1 MTEERLQTLVR
12 GGVADYVSC
21 TPSRVPSPPQQDQME
36 HRIPTD
42 SRVSELIPQLV
53 KLLVDPSDARLGEGL
68 EAVGSALGLRCI
80 LYWVGDGGPQPLASY
95 PADGLRAEV
104 LSEEVAALSAS
115 DQAVTRSGDQL
126 KPEAHL
132 ADGARSQQL
141 WPLELGDAGSAV
153 LAIESGEEELPDIST
168 IAELMRV
175 ALALRLSKKERTA
188 REALVRDLESQQ
200 ELMGH
205 IVDALPVGLYVV
217 DKDYKIVA
225 WNRKREAGTQG
236 VARKDAIGRSV
247 FEVLYR
253 QPSERLKSELEEVFE
268 SNEIRHYEVEST
280 ASGEP
285 RYYRLTKVP
294 MRLGGTDDVTHVI
307 TVGEDLTEQKRI
319 SERIS
324 HAEKLAALGQMAAGV
339 MHEINNPLATIAASA
354 EALRESSE
362 PHSEEMDLVSM
373 IETEVDRCKRI
384 ARDLLAFSRPPP
396 SEKGPVDVQE
406 TVEETLTLLRHHDRF
421 KKLSVQREYVYDL
434 PLIYA
439 NSERLVQVFVALA
452 LNALDAMEDDGELRV
467 RTEVLDDGSGVG
479 ISFIDTGY
487 GISASDIPKIFEPFY
502 TSKSPGKGTGLGLSI
517 CYGIIVEHGGRI
529 EVNSTIGVGSNFRVV
544 LPAGELDEHGAPR
557 ASEEAE
563 TGG

>member
-1 MTEERLQTLVR
+1 
-12 GGVADYVSC
+12 
-21 TPSRVPSPPQQDQME
+21 ME

-42 SRVSELIPQLV
+42 SRVSELIPRLV
-53 KLLVDPSDARLGEGL
+53 KLLVDSSDARLGEGL

-115 DQAVTRSGDQL
+115 DEAVTRSGDQL
-126 KPEAHL
+126 EPEAHL

-141 WPLELGDAGSAV
+141 WPLELGEAGSAV

-168 IAELMRV
+168 IAELIRV

-307 TVGEDLTEQKRI
+307 TVGEDVTEQKRI

-354 EALRESSE
+354 EALRESSG
-362 PHSEEMDLVSM
+362 PHSEEMELVSM

-479 ISFIDTGY
+479 ISFIDTGC
-487 GISASDIPKIFEPFY
+487 GIPASDIPKIFEPFY
-502 TSKSPGKGTGLGLSI
+502 TSKPPGKGTGLGLSI
-517 CYGIIVEHGGRI
+517 CYGVIVEHGGRL

-544 LPAGELDEHGAPR
+544 LPAGELDEHGAPK